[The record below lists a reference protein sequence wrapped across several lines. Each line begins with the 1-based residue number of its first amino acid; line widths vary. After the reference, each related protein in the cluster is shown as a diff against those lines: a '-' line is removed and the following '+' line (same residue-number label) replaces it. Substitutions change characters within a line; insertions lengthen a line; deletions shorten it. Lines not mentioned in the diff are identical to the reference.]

1 MKREQI
7 TNNEL
12 GALIHQALVSD
23 PEQVVPPALTERVIQ
38 KLVKRKILRELI
50 FELLL
55 KGILVLVSLAVLT
68 GVLVWIK
75 GSNILA
81 FLYAHF
87 ISNWQPVISI
97 LILALITILI
107 DQIGLRFYSAFKK
120 GARLKV

>member
-1 MKREQI
+1 MTREQI

-12 GALIHQALVSD
+12 GALIHHALVSD
-23 PEQVVPPALTERVIQ
+23 SEQVVPPGLTERVIQ
-38 KLVKRKILRELI
+38 KLVRRNILRELI

-81 FLYAHF
+81 FLYTYF
-87 ISNWQPVISI
+87 INNWQPIISI